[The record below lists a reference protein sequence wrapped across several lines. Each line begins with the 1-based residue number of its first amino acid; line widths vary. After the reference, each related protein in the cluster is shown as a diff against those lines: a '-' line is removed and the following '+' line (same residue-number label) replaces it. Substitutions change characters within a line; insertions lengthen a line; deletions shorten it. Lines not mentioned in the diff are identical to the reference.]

1 MGMKSKGLRAGTLG
15 VVTALVIAAPSSADL
30 ERASRASSSVTISSK
45 FPAFNGSVRSKTGA
59 CRKGRRV
66 QLLKRTSG
74 GDPKSLGRDRSDSSG
89 NWAVPLDNVKSG
101 AYFARAKRQVKDRN
115 GSRTVCKSDRS
126 RVVVVD

>member
-1 MGMKSKGLRAGTLG
+1 MKSTGLRAATLG
-15 VVTALVIAAPSSADL
+15 VVAALAIAAPGVADL
-30 ERASRASSSVTISSK
+30 ERASRASTSVTISSK
-45 FPAFNGSVRSKTGA
+45 FPAFNGSVRSKVGA

-74 GDPKSLGRDRSDSSG
+74 GDPKPLGRDRSDSSG
-89 NWAVPLDNVKSG
+89 DWAVPVDNVKPG
-101 AYFARAKRQVKDRN
+101 AYFARAKRQVKERN